1 MADES
6 TPSQPA
12 KPQYEKTPNFISTYA
27 NSIYLESSTWDL
39 KLIFGQLDQSEGT
52 ITVKQHLAVTIPWTQ
67 AKLLLYFLRVHVK
80 AEEMQDGKIHIR
92 SDVRPTETPLP
103 TEEQVKDPNFM
114 EFYEFV
120 KKLREE
126 FIADA

>member
-6 TPSQPA
+6 TPSQPV
-12 KPQYEKTPNFISTYA
+12 KPQYEKAPNFISTYA
-27 NSIYLESSTWDL
+27 NNIYLESSTWDL

-52 ITVKQHLAVTIPWTQ
+52 SSVKQHVAVTIPWTQ
-67 AKLLLYFLRVHVK
+67 AKLLSFFLRVHLR
-80 AEEMQDGKIHIR
+80 AEEKQDGKIHIR
-92 SDVRPTETPLP
+92 PDVRPTEMDLP
-103 TEEQVKDPNFM
+103 TEEQMKDPDFM

>member
-6 TPSQPA
+6 TPSPKA
-12 KPQYEKTPNFISTYA
+12 QYERTPNFISTYA
-27 NSIYLESSTWDL
+27 NSVYLESSTWDL
-39 KLIFGQLDQSEGT
+39 KLIFGQLDQSEG
-52 ITVKQHLAVTIPWTQ
+52 ITVKQHVAVTIPWTQ
-67 AKLLLYFLRVHVK
+67 AKLLLFFLRVHVK

-92 SDVRPTETPLP
+92 SDVRPTETPPP
-103 TEEQVKDPNFM
+103 TEEQMNDPSFM

>member
-6 TPSQPA
+6 T

-27 NSIYLESSTWDL
+27 NNFYLESSTWDL
-39 KLIFGQLDQSEGT
+39 KLVFGQLDQSEVPNK
-52 ITVKQHLAVTIPWTQ
+52 IKQHVAVTIPWTQ
-67 AKLLLYFLRVHVK
+67 AKLLSFFLRVHVR

-92 SDVRPTETPLP
+92 PDVRPSETDLP
-103 TEEQVKDPNFM
+103 TDEQLKDPNFM